1 MAATQILGRNI
12 QFPIYKDVNGQKQN
26 WNNLVLRKSALES
39 VVMSLGD
46 KISGDVYYKDNTLNF
61 TSDLYIEYNDVKYT
75 LVNPP
80 IVIKEGLVN
89 DNSDLKG
96 MTKYSLVFYHPMY
109 ILGNLPFSDV
119 AVTQDE
125 QKYLSENKTFSW
137 IGKPQDYLAKL
148 NKNLDGTE
156 WICELS
162 SSVPQDKLNELS
174 EVLTFD
180 NNTIADALKTWY
192 ETWGLPFVVGQVK
205 ITESAYA
212 SGKRF
217 KVVLGYPSNEIE
229 YQGEPYVFRYGQGVG
244 LKNNSR
250 NPRNNKIITR
260 IAGAGSE
267 DNIPYGY
274 PQIIWYGV
282 QDWEYSAYTDVV
294 RKYTRSKDAFDT
306 DMNQRIEEEPMEQGK
321 QALTE
326 YKNAVDNQRDG
337 SDAVTGLYQWTVT
350 VKKNYVAGTFVG
362 YHYESTDNVSQSG
375 GYVTDLDAS
384 TPAPNAYPLYN
395 GIVGGQWVKLIKHP
409 FTRTTLMPSIYSQ
422 TVFNKVSPYLPDGT
436 TNSDYDPDTE
446 LVDYYD
452 AVYSQEYPYP
462 NPINRLA
469 PSYESH
475 KFEDIKPEFDPNE
488 EQGIVAVQ
496 ALNNDLTPATEWDDS
511 LDDEGNYVQSYFQIT
526 LPQLEFDLY
535 ACAAITQEMQI
546 NMRSGACLGCTFTI
560 QVDWEDYK
568 KNFYSADGKTFLPDG
583 EQRDL
588 TKYPKSNLEQINVV
602 VQKDL
607 NTFGTIMPNVY
618 QYPEPNDLFVILG
631 ISLPLSYIQDA
642 EQRLDAESKSFMLE
656 NNVYYF
662 DYPLKFDEY
671 FLANHTDILSQIQPN
686 AIVHFAYANE
696 PEPLQLYVKQITVR
710 FGDSPLPQYDITLTD
725 NIEVVLNQIGH
736 VASDVEKLSSLISA
750 VRQSYG
756 RNVWYE
762 LNKKLAKDKSDRTP
776 YDLGARKFVTEN
788 GIESSDFT
796 KGVNGGALWKDES
809 DNWHF
814 ESDYINAR
822 KKFVAKEVQIEDVHH
837 VGGQM
842 LLTAASCK
850 CDFVVETT
858 DGNGNPCYRCFFLKK
873 DDSGKE
879 ITNDWRTNDQA
890 FVNTFNLEDD
900 EQGNDGNHYLWYLV
914 SSTSNT
920 TSETHEQYVIDGVT
934 YETEDYHFIDLPKTF
949 CDEDSSAPLA
959 GDNIVQLG
967 HRGNDTDRQNAI
979 IIAGAGEGSP
989 YIQQFVGIDD
999 FRLPDPQ
1006 TQIKPNENVFTGMVT
1021 MQAGSVIDGQ
1031 VLDENVKIGR
1041 SNFLLNTGFR
1051 GQYESVD
1058 LVANTE
1064 LDSDFEL
1071 WSPSL
1076 DNWTAINA
1084 YVQDSQDSASTKEC
1098 VIRDGSIV
1106 QELTLPVTQGTARI
1120 IPQGTACIFTFKGK
1134 GSGITFACGGNT
1146 IEVPLTSEYAVHS
1159 IPFTTNINATTFTIE
1174 GNATICELYL
1184 EKGTVAS
1191 TSWEPS
1197 PFDNDP
1203 ALGRMQELQFLTD
1216 AIHEASTTMLGGL
1229 VLSNIIEVG
1238 NYVDGEMKDVTAGMS
1253 GVYNDDDDVAFFG
1266 GGTLKQAIEAV
1277 SMFKSNPNYRP
1288 TQEEW
1293 DAVAHAVIT
1302 HGGRAILNDV
1312 ILKGNIYAENGYFKG
1327 ELQAANGTFTGELQ
1341 AANGT
1346 FTGELSGVT
1355 GTFTGTIS
1363 SNDNTVLMT
1372 SSTLEDAW
1380 GLGFEWKGFAVS
1392 CNGLIDGDLATFGAR
1407 IDETNNIDYGRLV
1420 LVNRNH
1426 TTKYQNGTII
1436 LDANDYSLSCVKIT
1450 NEESNTQKINT
1461 QKINVG
1467 HHVYLNSAIIGSKL
1481 NEFTPSANANIIQIV
1496 NGNKVLLYGTYQ
1508 TVYLPTLAMCKA
1520 ALGITDDTH
1529 FSIELIVMC
1538 TAGSN
1543 SHEILGYTQNDSSTH
1558 DCPHIRGDN
1567 YADEQRVGVGEGD
1580 TAHFEMVY
1588 NGTIFDAFIISH
1600 RY

>member
-162 SSVPQDKLNELS
+162 PSVPQDKLDEIS

-192 ETWGLPFVVGQVK
+192 ETWDLPFVVGQVK
-205 ITESAYA
+205 EMESSYA
-212 SGKRF
+212 NGKRF

-229 YQGEPYVFRYGQGVG
+229 YNNETFVFRYGQGVG

-260 IAGAGSE
+260 IAGVGSE

-274 PQIIWYGV
+274 PQIPWYG
-282 QDWEYSAYTDVV
+282 DSRWDY
-294 RKYTRSKDAFDT
+294 
-306 DMNQRIEEEPMEQGK
+306 
-321 QALTE
+321 TE
-326 YKNAVDNQRDG
+326 YEGTTINYDEDG
-337 SDAVTGLYQWTVT
+337 HVTNTP
-350 VKKNYVAGTFVG
+350 K
-362 YHYESTDNVSQSG
+362 ST
-375 GYVTDLDAS
+375 
-384 TPAPNAYPLYN
+384 AYPLYM
-395 GIVGGQWVKLIKHP
+395 GIVGGAYVKLIKHP
-409 FTRTTLMPSIYSQ
+409 FTRKTLMPSIYSQ
-422 TVFNKVSPYLPDGT
+422 TVFNKVSPYVEGGGQNLNYNPNADII
-436 TNSDYDPDTE
+436 
-446 LVDYYD
+446 DYYD

-462 NPINRLA
+462 NPINPLA

-496 ALNNDLTPATEWDDS
+496 PLNNDLTPATEWDDS

-526 LPQLEFDLY
+526 LPQLAFDLY

-588 TKYPKSNLEQINVV
+588 TKYPKSNLGQINVV

-618 QYPEPNDLFVILG
+618 QYPKPNDLFVILG
-631 ISLPLSYIQDA
+631 ISLPLSYIHDA

-725 NIEVVLNQIGH
+725 NIEVVLNQIGQ

-776 YDLGARKFVTEN
+776 YDLGARKFTTEN

-796 KGVNGGALWKDES
+796 KGVNGGALWKDED

-858 DGNGNPCYRCFFLKK
+858 DGNDNPCYRCFFLKK
-873 DDSGKE
+873 DENGKQ
-879 ITNDWRTNDQA
+879 IDNNWVSNDQA
-890 FVNTFNLEDD
+890 FVQTFNLTDANGEVA
-900 EQGNDGNHYLWYLV
+900 NHYLWYLV
-914 SSTSNT
+914 SSTSNDT
-920 TSETHEQYVIDGVT
+920 IETQQQYVIDGVT
-934 YETEDYHFIDLPKTF
+934 YNTEDYHFIDLLKSQ
-949 CDEDSSAPLA
+949 CDVGSDAPLA
-959 GDNIVQLG
+959 GDEIVQLG
-967 HRGNDTDRQNAI
+967 YRGDDTDRQNAI
-979 IIAGAGEGSP
+979 IIAGAGNDSP
-989 YIQQFVGIDD
+989 CIQQFVGINN
-999 FRLPDPQ
+999 FNLPNPE
-1006 TQIKPNENVFTGMVT
+1006 TQIKPNENIFTGRVT
-1021 MQAGSVIDGQ
+1021 MQAGSTIDGQ

-1051 GQYESVD
+1051 GQYESVGLD
-1058 LVANTE
+1058 ADTE
-1064 LDSDFEL
+1064 LNSDFEL

-1084 YVQDSQDSASTKEC
+1084 YVQDSQNSASTKEC

-1106 QELTLPVTQGTARI
+1106 QELKFP
-1120 IPQGTACIFTFKGK
+1120 IPQETACIFTFKGK
-1134 GSGITFACGGNT
+1134 GSGITLACGGNT

-1203 ALGRMQELQFLTD
+1203 ALGRMQELQYLTD

-1238 NYVDGEMKDVTAGMS
+1238 NYVDGVMEDVTAGIS

-1266 GGTLKQAIEAV
+1266 GGTLKQAIDAV
-1277 SMFKSNPNYRP
+1277 SLFKKNPNYRP
-1288 TQEEW
+1288 TTEEW
-1293 DAVAHAVIT
+1293 DDVAHAVIT

-1327 ELQAANGTFTGELQ
+1327 EIAGATGRFEGYVSINFVNIENSDAVWDVTNMHYTLGNQTNLTLSVKPSTESNPHNVVMLPTDPKYIGVNVKLYCPYSAQSNVSYPIVKSTKGMLGTQ
-1341 AANGT
+1341 YRWH
-1346 FTGELSGVT
+1346 
-1355 GTFTGTIS
+1355 
-1363 SNDNTVLMT
+1363 
-1372 SSTLEDAW
+1372 SSTIVRAQYFRFMGGMIELVGVPDENGANECQWYIVGNNGCTFVDF
-1380 GLGFEWKGFAVS
+1380 GDVNLNS
-1392 CNGLIDGDLATFGAR
+1392 CNMVFRTGWGVISFGDNGVEISFNRTSEGTGVATGNEGLILIDNSEMTLFYGAQPPSQA
-1407 IDETNNIDYGRLV
+1407 GARLV
-1420 LVNRNH
+1420 LSADGSIVG
-1426 TTKYQNGTII
+1426 TNG
-1436 LDANDYSLSCVKIT
+1436 S
-1450 NEESNTQKINT
+1450 Q
-1461 QKINVG
+1461 
-1467 HHVYLNSAIIGSKL
+1467 
-1481 NEFTPSANANIIQIV
+1481 
-1496 NGNKVLLYGTYQ
+1496 TY
-1508 TVYLPTLAMCKA
+1508 TLVP
-1520 ALGITDDTH
+1520 AL
-1529 FSIELIVMC
+1529 
-1538 TAGSN
+1538 
-1543 SHEILGYTQNDSSTH
+1543 
-1558 DCPHIRGDN
+1558 
-1567 YADEQRVGVGEGD
+1567 
-1580 TAHFEMVY
+1580 
-1588 NGTIFDAFIISH
+1588 
-1600 RY
+1600 